1 MRTKVI
7 EKNAYPFLEKRTLAT
22 ARLLEK
28 LVDDIARALLTF
40 HLVYFSRRSV
50 LLFFCVFALR
60 FHAIQRRFRVLGS
73 AQKNGF
79 RRISKYSFAA
89 R

>member
-22 ARLLEK
+22 TRCLEK

-60 FHAIQRRFRVLGS
+60 FHAIQRRFRVGIC
-73 AQKNGF
+73 AEERFQKDF
-79 RRISKYSFAA
+79 QVLLRR
-89 R
+89 

>member
-22 ARLLEK
+22 ARLLEQ

-50 LLFFCVFALR
+50 LFD
-60 FHAIQRRFRVLGS
+60 
-73 AQKNGF
+73 
-79 RRISKYSFAA
+79 YSYEQHEVTLVIVYIDSL
-89 R
+89 